1 MQRPVRVF
9 RRLFAG
15 ILSSGFLISCASH
28 AFRDRSPGEYSH
40 SGRQLFHQEQVFV
53 SGTEGYHTFRI
64 PALAVTR
71 RGTVLAF
78 CEGRRGG
85 RGDSGNIDLV
95 LRRSLD
101 GGTTWESLQVVWDDG
116 GNTCG
121 NPAPVVDRRTGTVW
135 LLMTWNDGNISESE
149 INQGKGVR
157 DVWVTQSRDDGRTWS
172 NPVNISARV
181 KKPNWRWY
189 ATGPGHGIQT
199 HDGRLLIPCDHS
211 TGPEFGEWRSHA
223 IFSDDGGQTWNVGG
237 EEPGA
242 FTNESTIVELA
253 DGSLYL
259 NMRSYMDDRRRR
271 VSFSRDGGA
280 TWTESVADN
289 ALIEPR
295 CQGSAIRYTRQPRSA
310 LNRILFSNPAS
321 EKREKMTVRLSYDE
335 AKSWEVSRLVHE
347 GPAAYSDLAVLPD
360 SRVGLLYERGM
371 EHPYETIVFASMTLE
386 WLTDGQDK
394 LP

>member
-1 MQRPVRVF
+1 MQRSIHAF
-9 RRLFAG
+9 RLLFAG
-15 ILSSGFLISCASH
+15 LLCCVLSISCASPP
-28 AFRDRSPGEYSH
+28 FRVQSPGEDPQN
-40 SGRQLFHQEQVFV
+40 GQQPFHQEAIFV
-53 SGTEGYHTFRI
+53 SGTGGYHTFRI
-64 PALAVTR
+64 PALAVTA
-71 RGTVLAF
+71 RGTILAF
-78 CEGRRGG
+78 CEGRQEG

-101 GGTTWESLQVVWDDG
+101 GGSTWEPLQVVWDDG

-121 NPAPVVDRRTGTVW
+121 NPAPVLDRRTGTIW
-135 LLMTWNDGNISESE
+135 LLMTWNDGHISESE

-157 DVWVTQSRDDGRTWS
+157 DVWVTHSQDDGRTWAK
-172 NPVNISARV
+172 PVNIGARV
-181 KKPNWRWY
+181 KKPDWRWY

-199 HDGRLLIPCDHS
+199 RDGRLLIPCDHS
-211 TGPEFGEWRSHA
+211 TGPEFNQWRSHV
-223 IFSDDGGQTWNVGG
+223 IYSRDGGQTWNLGG

-259 NMRSYMDDRRRR
+259 NMRSYMGDHRRRI
-271 VSFSRDGGA
+271 SFSRDGGA

-295 CQGSAIRYTRQPRSA
+295 CQGSALRYTGKPRFA
-310 LNRILFSNPAS
+310 QNRILFSNPAS
-321 EKREKMTVRLSYDE
+321 EKREKMTVRISYDE
-335 AKSWEVSRLVHE
+335 AKSWKVSRLIHD

-360 SRVGLLYERGM
+360 RRVGLLYERGM
-371 EHPYETIVFASMTLE
+371 ENPYETIAFASMTLE

-394 LP
+394 QP